1 MNMEMVIVLVV
12 FSSMRLQG
20 NIMLLPL
27 LLYIV
32 IMLLFSTG
40 SVSIGCYP
48 LQTVAIKMLKIYLV
62 WHYWTVQLR
71 EVKLG
76 LDTKN

>member
-1 MNMEMVIVLVV
+1 MNMEIVIVLVV

-20 NIMLLPL
+20 NVMLLPL
-27 LLYIV
+27 LLCIL
-32 IMLLFSTG
+32 IMLLFSTA

-48 LQTVAIKMLKIYLV
+48 LQIVAIKMLKIYLV
-62 WHYWTVQLR
+62 WLYWTVQLR

>member
-27 LLYIV
+27 LLCI
-32 IMLLFSTG
+32 ITMLLFSTG

-48 LQTVAIKMLKIYLV
+48 LQTVAIKTLKIYLV

>member
-1 MNMEMVIVLVV
+1 MNMEIVIVLVV

-20 NIMLLPL
+20 NVMLLPL
-27 LLYIV
+27 LCIL
-32 IMLLFSTG
+32 IMLLFSTA
-40 SVSIGCYP
+40 SVSTGCYP
-48 LQTVAIKMLKIYLV
+48 LQIVAIKMLKIYLV
-62 WHYWTVQLR
+62 WLYWTVQLR

>member
-12 FSSMRLQG
+12 FSSMRLQR
-20 NIMLLPL
+20 NTMLLPL
-27 LLYIV
+27 LCI
-32 IMLLFSTG
+32 ITMLLFSTG
-40 SVSIGCYP
+40 SVSIGCYL